1 MIKKYWMK
9 IKIWL
14 YKRKAKKTKKSKD
27 IWIYERD

>member
-14 YKRKAKKTKKSKD
+14 YKRKVKKTKKSKD

>member
-14 YKRKAKKTKKSKD
+14 YKRKVKKTKKSDD

>member
-14 YKRKAKKTKKSKD
+14 YKRKVKKTKKAKD